1 MSQRDPPFELA
12 QIHDAEAP
20 SPQVFFPISVIEADG
35 WEALELEGVGPEAVH
50 GVFQILLEH
59 ADAGHY
65 GDDGEYA
72 DEHSQDGER

>member
-12 QIHDAEAP
+12 QIHDAETLP
-20 SPQVFFPISVIEADG
+20 TQVFFPISVIEADG
-35 WEALELEGVGPEAVH
+35 WEALELEGVGSKAVH
-50 GVFQILLEH
+50 GIFQVLLEH

-72 DEHSQDGER
+72 DEHSQDGE